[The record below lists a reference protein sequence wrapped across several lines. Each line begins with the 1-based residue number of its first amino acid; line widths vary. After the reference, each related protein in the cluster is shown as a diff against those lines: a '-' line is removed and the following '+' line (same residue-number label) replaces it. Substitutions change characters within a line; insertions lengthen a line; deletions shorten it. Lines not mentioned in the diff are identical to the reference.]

1 MNKNTKSLLKIASVL
16 AVIFLVYQGYGY
28 VFNASTSQVDE
39 HGTEESE
46 HEGEALIMNPSE
58 RQARGIITALVKEQ
72 VLSREIQVPG
82 EVMLDL
88 YKTSLITPR
97 ISAQVVSRHV
107 RLGDSVT
114 LSQPLITL
122 SSVEMA
128 EAQGNLI
135 VANREWQ
142 RVSKLGKDIVS
153 ERRFIEA
160 QVAAQQAKARVEA
173 FGMTLE
179 QINEMMSGNDNAP
192 ANGTFTLLS
201 PQNGTIVGENFVVGE
216 FVEQGKLLFTLS
228 DETNIWVEA
237 QLGAEQSS
245 AIDIGTPARIYI
257 DGNRAIEGRVIQVY
271 HSLDETTRTRSVRID
286 AVNVG
291 DQLHPGQFV
300 NVAIQVGETKPL
312 LSVADTSVV
321 LMDGNSTVFKL
332 EGDSWH
338 ATAIETGLNQG
349 GRVEVISGLNKG
361 DEIAVSQLFLLKSL
375 ALKSQIGDEH

>member
-1 MNKNTKSLLKIASVL
+1 MSKNTKSLLKIVSVL
-16 AVIFLVYQGYGY
+16 AVCILIYQSYGY
-28 VFNASTSQVDE
+28 YSDPAASQTDE
-39 HGTEESE
+39 HASEELE
-46 HEGEALIMNPSE
+46 HEGEALTMNASE
-58 RQARGIITALVKEQ
+58 RQAKGINTAFVREQ
-72 VLSREIQVPG
+72 VLSRESQVPG

-88 YKTSLITPR
+88 YRTSLITPR

-114 LSQPLITL
+114 LYQPLVTL

-142 RVSKLGKDIVS
+142 RVSNLGKDIVS

-160 QVAAQQAKARVEA
+160 QVAAQQAKSRVEA
-173 FGMTLE
+173 FGMTLP
-179 QINEMMSGNDNAP
+179 QIVQMMNGNNDTP

-201 PQNGTIVGENFVVGE
+201 PQDGTIVGEEFIVGE
-216 FVEQGKLLFTLS
+216 FVEQGKSLFTIS

-245 AIDIGTPARIYI
+245 SIDIGAPARIYI
-257 DGNRAIEGRVIQVY
+257 DETHAIKGRVIQAY
-271 HSLDETTRTRSVRID
+271 HSLEEATRTRSVRIE

-300 NVAIQVGETKPL
+300 NVAIQIDETKPL
-312 LSVADTSVV
+312 LSVPETSVV

-332 EGDSWH
+332 EGDQWH
-338 ATAIETGLNQG
+338 ATAIETGLRQG
-349 GRVEVISGLNKG
+349 GRVEVVSGLNKG
-361 DEIAVSQLFLLKSL
+361 DEIAISQVFLLKSL